1 MEESTGIKLA
11 PVQYLAK
18 QEFDDPQ
25 ITQILFGG
33 GAGGSKTFVLCL
45 LAVLRCRDY
54 PRVREGLG
62 RKELKQLKRTTVATL
77 LHKVHPML
85 GIKESDFKLN
95 LDEGITYKNGSQILF
110 LDLAYQPSD
119 PDMASLGSL
128 ELTDAFIDE
137 AGEIHKK
144 AMDVLGSRVNRWM
157 NKEYDIVGKLVGSC
171 NPSQN
176 FLRSDYY
183 EPYSQLGGGQMQKW
197 QNGEV
202 WVGNKL
208 VPAYRSFIRSTVL
221 DNSFIDANY
230 IENLKKLP
238 PQERK
243 RLYEGDWNYADE
255 DDSLFTSLIL
265 DKGITYNL
273 PEVGEDKKFNKFI
286 GLDVADKGK
295 DETIATLIDN
305 GVIIAQKQLKV
316 RLDANETKQSTEKP
330 LSYLLAD
337 ELIKFAQQNGFS
349 PASAKNIAIEGNG
362 VGVGIR
368 DAMRVRGWYVEVYT
382 ATGQSRSEGYYNM
395 MLDMDAGEL
404 KILHGIDAGELRQQL
419 AAHTYEMTEQKPK
432 VIKKDKLKASLGR
445 SPDNA
450 DSAMIANWRRRGGI
464 QQDQKVSASNLFF

>member
-1 MEESTGIKLA
+1 MDELSTDIKLA
-11 PVQYLAK
+11 PVQLLAM

-25 ITQILFGG
+25 TTQILFGG
-33 GAGGSKTFVLCL
+33 GAGGSKTFLLCL

-54 PRVREGLG
+54 AGVREGLG

-77 LHKVHPML
+77 LHKVHPVL

-144 AMDVLGSRVNRWM
+144 AADTLGSRVNRWM
-157 NKEYDIVGKLVGSC
+157 NKEHNIVGKTVLSC

-183 EPYSQLGGGQMQKW
+183 EPYNRLGAGRVQKW
-197 QNGEV
+197 QLGEV
-202 WVGNKL
+202 WVDDVL
-208 VPAYRSFIRSTVL
+208 LPAYRAYIRSTVL

-243 RLYEGDWNYADE
+243 RLYLGDWNYADD
-255 DDSLFTSLIL
+255 DDSLFSSLIL
-265 DKGITYNL
+265 DKATTYQL
-273 PEVGEDKKFNKFI
+273 PDYEDTKFDKFI
-286 GLDVADKGK
+286 GVDVSDKGK
-295 DETIATLIDN
+295 DKTIATLVDH
-305 GVIIAQKQLKV
+305 GVILAQKELEVDK
-316 RLDANETKQSTEKP
+316 TGEKP
-330 LSYLLAD
+330 ISYLYAD
-337 ELIKFAQQNGFS
+337 ELIKFAQQNGFT
-349 PASAKNIAIEGNG
+349 ANQARNIAVEGNG

-368 DAMRVRGWYVEVYT
+368 DALRIRGWYIQVYE
-382 ATGQSRSEGYYNM
+382 ANGRSRSDGYYNF
-395 MLDMDAGEL
+395 MLDMDAGAI
-404 KILHGIDAGELRQQL
+404 KILHGIDDGILRQEL
-419 AAHTYEMTEQKPK
+419 AAHTYEVENQQPK
-432 VIKKDKLKASLGR
+432 VVKKEVLKGKLGH

-450 DSAMIANWRRRGGI
+450 DSAMISNWVRRGGLE
-464 QQDQKVSASNLFF
+464 QKKKVTADNLFF